1 MKIPE
6 INQRVKQVIDYYTNG
21 VVKKFAENIG
31 IKQQTVN
38 RLFVIDKRT
47 GKYPVATT
55 DVLQKISEMYDVNS
69 EWLLSGYGEMLP
81 NGAAKKELLSTSK
94 MVLGKRNEGIPLIPI
109 NAMAGYFAGEIQ
121 INATDCDYYVVPL
134 FKEAE
139 FLIPVKGSSMYPKY
153 NSGDIVACKRVPL
166 DTFFQWNKVYV
177 LDTEQGA
184 LVKRIKKGETDDT
197 ITIISDNPKY
207 EPFLLQRSK
216 IYAIAIVVGVIRQE

>member
-1 MKIPE
+1 MKSRLTE
-6 INQRVKQVIDYYTNG
+6 IADYVAGSTRSFEVACGLQRG
-21 VVKKFAENIG
+21 NIG
-31 IKQQTVN
+31 NMSDDGAIGSDKLAKIIDAFPFLDVEWILTGKGEMIKAD
-38 RLFVIDKRT
+38 IDKASLKP
-47 GKYPVATT
+47 GV
-55 DVLQKISEMYDVNS
+55 E
-69 EWLLSGYGEMLP
+69 
-81 NGAAKKELLSTSK
+81 AKKK
-94 MVLGKRNEGIPLIPI
+94 IKIIPAKNNEGIPLIPI

-207 EPFLLQRSK
+207 EPFILQKSK
-216 IYAIAIVVGVIRQE
+216 IFAIAIVVGVIRQE